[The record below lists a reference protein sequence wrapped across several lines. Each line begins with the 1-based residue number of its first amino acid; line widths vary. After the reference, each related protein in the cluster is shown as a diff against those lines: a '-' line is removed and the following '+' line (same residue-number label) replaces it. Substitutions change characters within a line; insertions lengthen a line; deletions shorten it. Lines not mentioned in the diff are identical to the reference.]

1 MLELKKIYK
10 RYDREVLNNISIS
23 FPNKGLI
30 CLVGAS
36 GSGKSTLLNIIG
48 GLDIPDGGK
57 VILDNINILNIDSA
71 YYRNQ
76 LVSFINQNYNLIDKY
91 TVLENI
97 LLPIEVRRKNKVY
110 NINKILRI
118 LKIEHLK
125 NNKVMYL
132 SGGEK
137 QRVTIAR
144 CLIQNTKII
153 LADEPTGALDSDNA
167 YKVMKILKNL
177 SRKRLIILVT
187 HNMELANTFA
197 DNIIKIQ
204 DGKIISNN
212 KIDNGRFKI
221 YPKIKYD
228 NKIKLKF
235 ISKIKYAFKNINN
248 KLLRNIL
255 TAVAFTIG
263 LFSLGIVLSIKDGF
277 NKELDKLSVSSLFSY
292 PIVISKN
299 GYVDEFN
306 NKYENRNGVNVKK
319 GSFVSN
325 NIDDKLINLV
335 NNIDKKYVKGISYYR
350 DIDSLFKSVAYV
362 NPCNDYFYLI
372 NGRMPENDYE
382 VLVLYDEDNSISD
395 RLYNYLDVENN
406 GLVNNVFRVGDKEL
420 MVTGI
425 VRSSND
431 YFKELSGIL
440 YSNTLFDNEIT
451 DIYIYANDLDAKNY
465 IKDYL
470 KDYNVLD
477 NAEDVID
484 VSRKLVDGIS
494 IVLIVFST
502 ISLVVSVIMIF
513 VMSYISIL
521 ESYKDIGIYKS
532 IGYRDKD
539 IRDIFVFENILV
551 GICSF
556 YLSNILIL
564 SIGGI
569 LNKYVNS
576 YVNIEHIVSFN
587 IGNILCLFMVSMFI
601 CYFAS
606 IVPAMIGVKKRVI
619 DIMNN

>member
-10 RYDREVLNNISIS
+10 RYDREVLNNISIK

-30 CLVGAS
+30 CLVGES
-36 GSGKSTLLNIIG
+36 GSGKTTLLNIIG
-48 GLDIPDGGK
+48 GLDTPDGGK
-57 VILDNINILNIDSA
+57 VLLDNINIVNIDGS

-97 LLPIEVRRKNKVY
+97 LLPSEVRKKNKIF
-110 NINKILRI
+110 NINKVLKM

-125 NNKVMYL
+125 NNKVIYL

-153 LADEPTGALDSDNA
+153 LADEPTGALDTDNA
-167 YKVMKILKNL
+167 FKVMKILKNL
-177 SRKRLIILVT
+177 SRNRLIIVVT
-187 HNMELANTFA
+187 HNIELANTFA

-212 KIDNGRFKI
+212 KINDCKFKI
-221 YPKIKYD
+221 YPKIRYD
-228 NKIKLKF
+228 NKVRLKF

-255 TAVAFTIG
+255 TVVAFTIG

-277 NKELDKLSVSSLFSY
+277 NKELDKLSVTSLFSY

-299 GYVDEFN
+299 GYVDDFN

-319 GSFVSN
+319 GSFINN

-335 NNIDKKYVKGISYYR
+335 NSIDKRYIKGISYYR
-350 DIDSLFKSVAYV
+350 DIDSLFRSISYI

-372 NGRMPENDYE
+372 NGRMPENDNE

-406 GLVNNVFRVGDKEL
+406 GLINNIFMVGDKEL
-420 MVTGI
+420 IITGV

-431 YFKELSGIL
+431 YFKGLNGIL
-440 YSNTLFDNEIT
+440 YSNSLFDSEIT
-451 DIYIYANDLDAKNY
+451 DVYIYASDLDAKNY

-470 KDYNVLD
+470 KDYNILD
-477 NAEDVID
+477 NAEDALD

-494 IVLIVFST
+494 VVLIVFSI
-502 ISLVVSVIMIF
+502 ISLIVSVIMIF

-521 ESYKDIGIYKS
+521 ESYKDIGIFKS
-532 IGYRDKD
+532 IGFRNID
-539 IRDIFVFENILV
+539 IRDIFVLENILIGV
-551 GICSF
+551 CSF
-556 YLSNILIL
+556 YLSNILVLI
-564 SIGGI
+564 IGGL

-576 YVNIEHIVSFN
+576 YVNIEHIVNFN
-587 IGNILCLFMVSMFI
+587 MGNILCIFMVSMFI

-606 IVPAMIGVKKRVI
+606 IVPAVIGSKKRVI

>member
-30 CLVGAS
+30 CLVGDS

-48 GLDIPDGGK
+48 GLDIADGGK
-57 VILDNINILNIDSA
+57 VLLDNINILNIDGA

-97 LLPIEVRRKNKVY
+97 LLPCEVRRKNKVY
-110 NINKILRI
+110 NLNKILRM

-187 HNMELANTFA
+187 HNMELANIFA

-212 KIDNGRFKI
+212 KIDNGKFKI
-221 YPKIKYD
+221 YPKIKCD
-228 NKIKLKF
+228 NKIKLRF

-255 TAVAFTIG
+255 TTLAFTIG

-335 NNIDKKYVKGISYYR
+335 NNLDKKYVKGISYYR
-350 DIDSLFKSVAYV
+350 DIDSLFNSVAYV

-406 GLVNNVFRVGDKEL
+406 GLINNVFRVGDKEL
-420 MVTGI
+420 MITGI

-440 YSNTLFDNEIT
+440 YSNTLFDSEIT
-451 DIYIYANDLDAKNY
+451 DIYIYANDLEAKNY

-477 NAEDVID
+477 NAEEVID

-494 IVLIVFST
+494 VVLIVFST
-502 ISLVVSVIMIF
+502 ISLIVSVIMIF
-513 VMSYISIL
+513 VMSYISVL

-556 YLSNILIL
+556 YLSGILIL
-564 SIGGI
+564 FIGGI

-606 IVPAMIGVKKRVI
+606 IVPAMIGAKKRVI

>member
-606 IVPAMIGVKKRVI
+606 IVPAMIGAKKRVI

>member
-57 VILDNINILNIDSA
+57 VLLDNINILNIDSA

-97 LLPIEVRRKNKVY
+97 LLPSEVRRKNKVY
-110 NINKILRI
+110 NLNKILRI

-187 HNMELANTFA
+187 HNMELANMFA

-212 KIDNGRFKI
+212 KIDNGKFKI

-228 NKIKLKF
+228 NKIKLRF

-248 KLLRNIL
+248 KLLRNVL
-255 TAVAFTIG
+255 TALAFTIG

-277 NKELDKLSVSSLFSY
+277 NKELDKLSVSSLYSY

-319 GSFVSN
+319 GDFVSN
-325 NIDDKLINLV
+325 NIDDNLINLV

-350 DIDSLFKSVAYV
+350 DIDTLFKSVAYV

-406 GLVNNVFRVGDKEL
+406 GLINNVFRVGDKEL

-451 DIYIYANDLDAKNY
+451 DIYIYANDLVAKNY

-494 IVLIVFST
+494 VVLIVFST
-502 ISLVVSVIMIF
+502 ISLIVSVIMIF

-564 SIGGI
+564 FIGGI

-606 IVPAMIGVKKRVI
+606 IVPAMIGAKKRVI

>member
-30 CLVGAS
+30 CLVGDS

-57 VILDNINILNIDSA
+57 VLLDNINILNIDGA

-97 LLPIEVRRKNKVY
+97 LLPCDVRRKNKVY
-110 NINKILRI
+110 NLNKILRM

-187 HNMELANTFA
+187 HNMELANIFA

-212 KIDNGRFKI
+212 KIDNGKFKI
-221 YPKIKYD
+221 YPKIKCD
-228 NKIKLKF
+228 NKIKLRF

-255 TAVAFTIG
+255 TTLAFTIG

-335 NNIDKKYVKGISYYR
+335 NNLDKKYVKGISYYR

-406 GLVNNVFRVGDKEL
+406 GLINNVFRVGDKEL
-420 MVTGI
+420 MITGI

-440 YSNTLFDNEIT
+440 YSNTLFDSEIT
-451 DIYIYANDLDAKNY
+451 DIYIYANDLEAKNY

-470 KDYNVLD
+470 NDYNVLD

-494 IVLIVFST
+494 VVLIVFST
-502 ISLVVSVIMIF
+502 ISLIVSVIMIF
-513 VMSYISIL
+513 VMSYISVL

-564 SIGGI
+564 FIGGI

-606 IVPAMIGVKKRVI
+606 IVPAMIGAKKRVI

>member
-97 LLPIEVRRKNKVY
+97 LLPSEVRRKNKVY
-110 NINKILRI
+110 NLNKILRI

-187 HNMELANTFA
+187 HNMELANMFA

-212 KIDNGRFKI
+212 KIDNGKFKI

-255 TAVAFTIG
+255 TALAFTIG

-350 DIDSLFKSVAYV
+350 DIDSLFNSVAYV

-406 GLVNNVFRVGDKEL
+406 GLINNVFMVGDKEL

-440 YSNTLFDNEIT
+440 YSNTLFDSEIT
-451 DIYIYANDLDAKNY
+451 DIYIYANDLEAKNY

-477 NAEDVID
+477 NAEEVIE

-494 IVLIVFST
+494 VVLIVFST
-502 ISLVVSVIMIF
+502 ISLIVSVIMIF

-564 SIGGI
+564 FIGGI

-606 IVPAMIGVKKRVI
+606 IVPAMIGAKKRVI